1 VARNSKTQSRPVTL
15 RLRIIVVQPPAGV
28 QFRLQERRSDL
39 VAPAHETRGE
49 LQFDFSLRLG
59 PPRQGRLNFL
69 GLAAQGPPAHR
80 FIYINSGRRAGQQET
95 CWDRRAK
102 VPLTAITKA
111 LVQAALSDV
120 GVVLEARIAGTASD
134 GGPVCA
140 TAPLIG
146 GGWRVVPKAAA

>member
-1 VARNSKTQSRPVTL
+1 VGKNSKTQSPPITL
-15 RLRIIVVQPPAGV
+15 RLRIRVVQPPAGV
-28 QFRLQERRSDL
+28 QFRLQEGRSDL

-49 LQFDFSLRLG
+49 IQFDFSLRLG
-59 PPRQGRLNFL
+59 PPRQGRPNFL
-69 GLAAQGPPAHR
+69 GPAAQGPAASR

-111 LVQAALSDV
+111 LVQAALSNV
-120 GVVLEARIAGTASD
+120 GAVIEARIAGTAND

-140 TAPLIG
+140 TVPLIG
-146 GGWRVVPKAAA
+146 GRWSVVPEAAA